1 MIRACLAAALVLAGC
16 VSPADEL
23 AGLAAQHPLD
33 GAVLVTGGA
42 FLVAP
47 DPGGTFAAA
56 TGEAFPIDAV
66 VDVLERARVFHRIA
80 VDPEPANRERTAAML
95 RGNVKDER
103 LVAFLEGARAAGFDH
118 VLVVEELQ
126 DGPIEV
132 LGTNGRWPVTFATWI
147 LLGVGALIPDRT
159 FESRATLRVTLRE
172 LQMGG
177 LLHDSLLAAGPIDL
191 ALTERTDFL
200 GLLTSVLVPP
210 FLVGDDPAT
219 VGGSVRATTQRRLL
233 LQLVRDLKS
242 EAVRQR
248 LRERQP
254 AAITLVAERDGYRV
268 TIESAEALTRVRLR
282 TETPLDPVFA
292 AGFERDLL
300 ANVEVI
306 GDRRRHSALLP
317 AGFGGRQVQ
326 VAVGTLRG
334 GVASAT
340 FVPEALR

>member
-1 MIRACLAAALVLAGC
+1 MRARFTFGLGFLLAAC

-23 AGLAAQHPLD
+23 AGLAAQHPVD
-33 GAVLVTGGA
+33 AAVLVTGGA

-47 DPGGTFAAA
+47 NANGTYAGSA
-56 TGEAFPIDAV
+56 GEAFPISAV
-66 VDVLERARVFHRIA
+66 VDVLERARVFQRIA
-80 VDPEPANRERTAAML
+80 LDPDAENRERTGALL
-95 RGNVKDER
+95 RGNAKDDR
-103 LVAFLEGARAAGFDH
+103 LIAFFDQVREAGFDH

-172 LQMGG
+172 LQTGG
-177 LLHDSLLAAGPIDL
+177 TLHDALLAAGPIDL
-191 ALTERTDFL
+191 ALTERTDL
-200 GLLTSVLVPP
+200 WGLLTSVVVPP
-210 FLVGDDPAT
+210 FLVGDDQET
-219 VGGSVRATTQRRLL
+219 VGESVRATTQRRLL

-254 AAITLVAERDGYRV
+254 AAIALVPDRTGFRV
-268 TIESAEALTRVRLR
+268 TIDTAEALTRVRLR
-282 TETPLDPVFA
+282 TAVPLDPAVLA
-292 AGFERDLL
+292 AFERELL
-300 ANVEVI
+300 ASVVVE
-306 GDRRRHSALLP
+306 GDRRRHSAVLP
-317 AGFGGRQVQ
+317 AACVGQPVQ
-326 VAVGTLRG
+326 VAAGTLRG

-340 FVPEALR
+340 FRPEV